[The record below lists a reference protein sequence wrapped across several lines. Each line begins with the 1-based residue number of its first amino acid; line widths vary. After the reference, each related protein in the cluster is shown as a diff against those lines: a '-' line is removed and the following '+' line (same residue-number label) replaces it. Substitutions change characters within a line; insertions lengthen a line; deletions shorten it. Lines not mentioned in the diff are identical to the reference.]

1 MEKSLLKVQ
10 LIQTKKKASPERAKN
25 QLYKIKCSGLSFEGF
40 NFGNPS
46 LKVPNLKP
54 GKKVEPIPP
63 AKKDGKKIQL

>member
-1 MEKSLLKVQ
+1 VKFKG
-10 LIQTKKKASPERAKN
+10 
-25 QLYKIKCSGLSFEGF
+25 SGLSFEGF

-63 AKKDGKKIQL
+63 AKKTVRKFSYSFAFIFQY